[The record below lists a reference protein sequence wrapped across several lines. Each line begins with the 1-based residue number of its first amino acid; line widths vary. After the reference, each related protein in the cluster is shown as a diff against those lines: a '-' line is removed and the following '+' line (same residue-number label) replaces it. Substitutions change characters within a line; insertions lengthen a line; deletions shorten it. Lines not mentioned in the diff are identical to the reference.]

1 VLDALQI
8 NFDPDSFLL
17 LNFLLALM
25 MFGASLSVRW
35 SDFRI
40 MSRGPKALLIGLFCQ
55 FLLLPFITY
64 LLTRLLAV
72 DASIALGMILVA
84 SCPGGSFSNIMTWL
98 ARGHLPTSVSMTGV
112 STVAS
117 LFFTPLNFAFYA
129 SLNPETSGLLES
141 IYVAPSEVMRL
152 IFMVLVVPLVL
163 GVYVGRQSPAF
174 VSKADKPFRWLSML
188 LFLAFVVIAFSAN
201 GRLFLD
207 YAQYFFGLVVLHN
220 ALALLIGYAC
230 ARAAKLEHDKVKAV
244 TLEVGIQNS
253 GLGLIIVF
261 NFFPELGGMMII
273 TAFWGV
279 WHLVSGLALSLYWS
293 RKAAVPAGAAG

>member
-1 VLDALQI
+1 MLDSLRI

-17 LNFLLALM
+17 LNALLALM

-35 SDFRI
+35 SDFRA
-40 MSRGPKALLIGLFCQ
+40 MSSAPKAALLGLFCQ
-55 FLLLPFITY
+55 FLLLPLLTY
-64 LLTRLLAV
+64 ALTRLLEV

-112 STVAS
+112 STLAA
-117 LFFTPLNFAFYA
+117 LLFTPLNFAFYA
-129 SLNPETSGLLES
+129 SLNPETSSLLAN
-141 IYVAPSEVMRL
+141 IAVAPSEVMRL

-163 GVYVGRQSPAF
+163 GVYVGQKNPAF
-174 VSKADKPFRWLSML
+174 VNKGDKPFRWLSML
-188 LFLAFVVIAFSAN
+188 LFLTFVVIAFSAN
-201 GRLFLD
+201 GELFLD

-230 ARAAKLEHDKVKAV
+230 ARAAKLEYDKVKAV

-279 WHLVSGLALSLYWS
+279 WHLVSGLALSLFWS
-293 RKAAVPAGAAG
+293 RGTAMPAGAVG

>member
-1 VLDALQI
+1 MLDALQI

-35 SDFRI
+35 SDFRV
-40 MSRGPKALLIGLFCQ
+40 MSRAPKALLIGLFCQ
-55 FLLLPFITY
+55 FLLLPLLTY
-64 LLTRLLAV
+64 CLTRLLAV
-72 DASIALGMILVA
+72 DASVALGMILVA

-112 STVAS
+112 STLAS

-129 SLNPETSGLLES
+129 SLNPETSSLLAS

-152 IFMVLVVPLVL
+152 IFLVLVVPLVL

-201 GRLFLD
+201 GELFLE
-207 YAQYFFGLVVLHN
+207 YAQYFVGLVVLHN
-220 ALALLIGYAC
+220 ALALVIGYVC

-279 WHLVSGLALSLYWS
+279 WHLVSGLALSLFWS
-293 RKAAVPAGAAG
+293 RSSERPVTA

>member
-1 VLDALQI
+1 MLDALQI
-8 NFDPDSFLL
+8 NFNPDSFLL
-17 LNFLLALM
+17 LNLLLALM

-35 SDFRI
+35 SDFAV
-40 MSRGPKALLIGLFCQ
+40 MSRAPKAVLIGLFCQ
-55 FLLLPFITY
+55 FLLLPLLTY
-64 LLTRLLAV
+64 LLTRLLDV
-72 DASIALGMILVA
+72 DASVALGMILVA

-129 SLNPETSGLLES
+129 GLNPETSSLLAS
-141 IYVAPSEVMRL
+141 IAIAPSEVMEL
-152 IFMVLVVPLVL
+152 IFIVLIVPLVL
-163 GVYVGRQSPAF
+163 GVYVGQRSPGF

-188 LFLAFVVIAFSAN
+188 LFLAFVIIAFSAN
-201 GRLFLD
+201 GQLFLD

-220 ALALLIGYAC
+220 ALALVIGYAS
-230 ARAAKLEHDKVKAV
+230 ARLAKLEPEKMKAV

-261 NFFPELGGMMII
+261 NFFPDLGGMMII

-279 WHLVSGLALSLYWS
+279 WHLVSGVALSLYWS
-293 RKAAVPAGAAG
+293 RSAAESGGSVA

>member
-1 VLDALQI
+1 MLDALQI

-17 LNFLLALM
+17 LNLLLALM

-35 SDFRI
+35 SDFAV
-40 MSRGPKALLIGLFCQ
+40 MSRSPRAILIGLFCQ
-55 FLLLPFITY
+55 FLLLPLLTY
-64 LLTRLLAV
+64 FLTRLLSV
-72 DASIALGMILVA
+72 DASVALGMILVA

-98 ARGHLPTSVSMTGV
+98 ARGHLPTSVSMTAV

-117 LFFTPLNFAFYA
+117 LFFTPFNFALYA
-129 SLNPETSGLLES
+129 GLNPETSGLLAS
-141 IYVAPSEVMRL
+141 IAIAPSEVMEL
-152 IFMVLVVPLVL
+152 IFMVLVVPLAL
-163 GVYVGRQSPAF
+163 GVYVGQSSPGF
-174 VSKADKPFRWLSML
+174 VKRADKPFRWLSLL
-188 LFLAFVVIAFSAN
+188 LFFAFVIIAFSAN
-201 GRLFLD
+201 GQLFLD

-220 ALALLIGYAC
+220 ALALLTGYAC
-230 ARAAKLEHDKVKAV
+230 ARAAKLAQEKVKAV

-279 WHLVSGLALSLYWS
+279 WHLVSGVALSLFWS
-293 RKAAVPAGAAG
+293 GSANPARSLA